1 MLLLA
6 AAAAV
11 ALSPAQPPSR
21 PVGATAQ
28 AQAIIR
34 IVSGVRLRFDQP
46 ANEGAPAARDTFVRT
61 ADALPQPAKLI
72 EFE

>member
-61 ADALPQPAKLI
+61 ADALRQPAKLI

>member
-6 AAAAV
+6 AAAL
-11 ALSPAQPPSR
+11 LSPSEPPR
-21 PVGATAQ
+21 PRVGATAR

-34 IVSGVRLRFDQP
+34 IVSGVRLRFDRP
-46 ANEGAPAARDTFVRT
+46 DNEGAPAARDTFVIT
-61 ADALPQPAKLI
+61 ADALRQPAKLI